1 MSYFEFPHTRTYE
14 GDLGYIIAQIEKLTA
29 NYNQFYA
36 LNKIKVADPIE
47 WDISTWYESY
57 TIVTYSDNNATYISK
72 KPVPSGVAIT
82 NSEYW
87 EYIGSLVVDADAR
100 TGILNIL
107 KFIADAFE
115 ATSTASTAHAI
126 GDFIISSG
134 KFYKVI
140 NTINLGDT
148 ITPGVNVLETTV
160 ENMVN
165 EKIAAAAITVD
176 MALNNYSLNPIANKP
191 VANKFDQISTDITSL
206 SSDVANIDAVV
217 NALNITVTN
226 QGTSIANLNTAL
238 NNEVNTRMSEDG
250 LLSARI
256 DAIASLPE
264 GSTAGDAELMDI
276 RISEQNNEYAS
287 AGASVRAQANKNQT
301 TSTFVTYTRSQLVN
315 NGWVNNSGVYPQPG
329 DSWQYSNAIDISAFS
344 GTQLYIYFTATGLNG
359 GGVLV
364 NNISFFD
371 KNDVF
376 LYGIAHPSA
385 AVETTWSGKI
395 EMPKFA
401 KYMRIC
407 SKNDDEQP
415 FFVSLY
421 KRPAFTPADPCSVI
435 NDYIH
440 KDIITSDN
448 DDGYLDTSGVFQAAS
463 PATWHTSV
471 LKYVGN
477 FNKAYYKLNCNNAV
491 AAIAL
496 YRGDQTCI
504 KVVSGSSGS
513 YTSETGIIDISE
525 AIYIKYC
532 FHNDYTDTNLE
543 NHVILFNEPAY
554 NKYTSGNYHVLNKP
568 FDFYGKY
575 AMFFGDSITEGV
587 VTPGTVTPN
596 GFPKVFSNMVGMSY
610 TNKGVSGASI
620 TRVTGYPCILDT
632 IAATSLTGVDFVFIM
647 GGVNDWQLGVTIGDF
662 QNAVQ
667 DICDQLSTFTGKI
680 IFIAPIDTAGR
691 KPINEPD
698 ADLDT
703 FRQAL
708 KEVVLSNGHSFVNGK
723 LFDMP
728 TALSSQTYINDMFGD
743 TIHPSEA
750 GYNLIARGLRTAL
763 LDSAANV
770 VPPLLEDSESG
781 STANFDTSIVAPLKE
796 LVVDVDYIQATGTP
810 TPLSPIPITV
820 FSESNIVRCGSN
832 IWDEEWE
839 LGNIDDSGQLTP
851 TGYRIRTKNF
861 IPCKPSTTYY
871 FKTGLNIARLFY
883 YDENENFISL
893 TVNPLNIT
901 FTTPSNCHF
910 LKFRSADNITEYDN
924 SISIN
929 YPSNDTVYHAYD
941 GQVYN
946 IPFGQ
951 TIGSGLLN
959 VITGVLIITH
969 EYIASYN
976 GETITEPWVSS
987 MDEYI
992 PNTTPTTGAQVV
1004 YQLATPTTIQLT
1016 PTEVKTLMNTNNV
1029 FSDTGDVY
1037 IKYLETIQNYIDK
1050 RI

>member
-115 ATSTASTAHAI
+115 ATSTASIPHAI

-148 ITPGVNVLETTV
+148 ITPGVNVLATTV

-176 MALNNYSLNPIANKP
+176 TALNNYSLNPIANKP

-217 NALNITVTN
+217 TALNTVVTN
-226 QGTSIANLNTAL
+226 QGTSISNLNTAL

-513 YTSETGIIDISE
+513 YTSETGVIDISE
-525 AIYIKYC
+525 ATYIRYC

-620 TRVTGYPCILDT
+620 ARVTGYPCILDT

-667 DICDQLSTFTGKI
+667 DICDQLSTYTGKI

-770 VPPLLEDSESG
+770 APPLLEDSESG
-781 STANFDTSIVAPLKE
+781 SVATFDTSISRPLISAVADIDSSTDNVSIVNMDDITKKAFFEGLLNGTYGFVDLGTMNWNYDVTRKYFFSLDLSNPRTPVNTTDLVYWLICPLYSSEQPTNIYNDAENHDKTCSIFPGGNLCTSNQSYTDAATFKTAMSGVYLIYE
-796 LVVDVDYIQATGTP
+796 LNTP
-810 TPLSPIPITV
+810 T
-820 FSESNIVRCGSN
+820 
-832 IWDEEWE
+832 
-839 LGNIDDSGQLTP
+839 TP
-851 TGYRIRTKNF
+851 TITKAQFESLLSAFGINGWMF
-861 IPCKPSTTYY
+861 
-871 FKTGLNIARLFY
+871 N
-883 YDENENFISL
+883 YDLDE
-893 TVNPLNIT
+893 TVTAGATLD
-901 FTTPSNCHF
+901 C
-910 LKFRSADNITEYDN
+910 
-924 SISIN
+924 
-929 YPSNDTVYHAYD
+929 V
-941 GQVYN
+941 
-946 IPFGQ
+946 
-951 TIGSGLLN
+951 SGLLTRADQTIKYISGN
-959 VITGVLIITH
+959 NLIALTG
-969 EYIASYN
+969 
-976 GETITEPWVSS
+976 
-987 MDEYI
+987 
-992 PNTTPTTGAQVV
+992 
-1004 YQLATPTTIQLT
+1004 
-1016 PTEVKTLMNTNNV
+1016 TNNIFV
-1029 FSDTGDVY
+1029 TTGDVNIRY
-1037 IKYLETIQNYIDK
+1037 VETIQDYIDK